1 MSDARAGEPI
11 RFLLRALVALAAGLA
26 GVSCAEPLED
36 ADAAAPSV
44 LVGGPVGRPAPFPA
58 GATAY
63 CVDRDASIVRW
74 RGTKVGGSHEGSVAL
89 AGGRLGV
96 LDGAVVAGY
105 VAVDMTSMEVTD
117 LPDPEERRTLLTH
130 LAHGEFFD
138 VDRFPTATLRIV
150 DVAGAPRG
158 AGTPE
163 TAGSQRYLLDGNLII
178 RDSIHG
184 VTLPVAARVGPEAI
198 HATTGVRIDR
208 FRWGVRFDGATS
220 LLANAIVDD
229 AFDLEAD
236 IVARRDACINAGTAT
251 G

>member
-1 MSDARAGEPI
+1 MSDARADEPN
-11 RFLLRALVALAAGLA
+11 RFVLRALVALAAGLA
-26 GVSCAEPLED
+26 GVSCSEPP
-36 ADAAAPSV
+36 DAAAAASPAV

-74 RGTKVGGSHEGSVAL
+74 RGTKVGGSHQGSVAL

-96 LDGAVVAGY
+96 LHGAVVAGY

-150 DVAGAPRG
+150 GVASDPRG
-158 AGTPE
+158 D
-163 TAGSQRYLLDGNLII
+163 GSQGAASRRFLVDGNLII

-184 VTLPVAARVGPEAI
+184 VTLPVVASVGPETI

-208 FRWGVRFDGATS
+208 LRWGIRFDGATS

-236 IVARRDACINAGTAT
+236 IVARRGACINATPAPG
-251 G
+251 